1 MRTLMQ
7 SRLPFLCAALV
18 SERHTCAHVWGWH
31 WRDMHMYIYAPACK
45 MKGAQAVACP
55 LVDFSAAVA
64 QQLRSIRMAAV
75 AGNVQGRD
83 GVSV

>member
-1 MRTLMQ
+1 
-7 SRLPFLCAALV
+7 
-18 SERHTCAHVWGWH
+18 
-31 WRDMHMYIYAPACK
+31 MYIYIFICAPACK
-45 MKGAQAVACP
+45 MKGAEAVACP